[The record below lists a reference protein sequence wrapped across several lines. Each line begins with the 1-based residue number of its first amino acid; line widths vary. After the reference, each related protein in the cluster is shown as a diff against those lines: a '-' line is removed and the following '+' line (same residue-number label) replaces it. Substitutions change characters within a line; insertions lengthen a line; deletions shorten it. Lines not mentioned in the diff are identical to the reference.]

1 MNKLKEQKAITLV
14 ALVITIIIL
23 LILAG
28 VALSLVIGDNGLIKK
43 SKESAERYNQSAQ
56 KETADL
62 ESYDEEFKNLLGNSI
77 KATAKEIAQ
86 KPSEYYGKEIKG
98 YTCANSQAVNAWKI
112 FFTDEN
118 NIYIIADD
126 YISYQYAPNGKNGTE
141 ITRDGNSEYG
151 LLFTNV
157 SNDYYSGAADIT
169 NEKVKK
175 WFEYLKEYPSEK
187 RPNAKAVAYMLDTN
201 VWGKFA
207 GNNAEYAIGSPTIE
221 MFCKSYNSI
230 HDKKIE
236 YKLESYGYDIKWNP
250 GSTDYNDNIS
260 GLDITENLY
269 VLTNE
274 NANGYWL
281 SSPSTC
287 SDGFLLEIGKQGGIS
302 PEHINGGNA
311 GIRPVVCLSNN
322 VKFEKQD
329 ENSYKIVE

>member
-43 SKESAERYNQSAQ
+43 SKESAERYNQSDR

-62 ESYDEEFKNLLGNSI
+62 ESYDEEFKNLLGISI

-98 YTCANSQAVNAWKI
+98 YTCANDQAVNAWKI
-112 FFTDEN
+112 FFADEN

-141 ITRDGNSEYG
+141 ITKGEKSDYD
-151 LLFTNV
+151 LAFANV
-157 SNDYYSGAADIT
+157 SNDYRGSADIT

-175 WFEYLKEYPSEK
+175 WFEYLKEYPSVE
-187 RPNAKAVAYMLDTN
+187 RPNVKAVAYMLDTN

-207 GNNAEYAIGSPTIE
+207 GNNAEYAIGGPTLE

-236 YKLESYGYDIKWNP
+236 YIVENYGYDLKWDSDT
-250 GSTDYNDNIS
+250 GYNDNIN
-260 GLDITENLY
+260 GFDTKETLY
-269 VLTNE
+269 APNSDKVS
-274 NANGYWL
+274 GYWL
-281 SSPSTC
+281 SCPSPF
-287 SDGFLLEIGKQGGIS
+287 SDGFMIKVDKESGYIMFEHKDGG
-302 PEHINGGNA
+302 HL

-322 VKFEKQD
+322 VKLEKQD